1 LRYAGLLR
9 DRSGARRVTN
19 IELFFDLV
27 YVFAVTQM
35 SAHLRHDPTVTG
47 AAQTALLLAMM
58 WICWVYTTWVT
69 NWMDPDR
76 LAVRLVLVALMLIG
90 LAMSAALPRA
100 FGADDGHGDLGW
112 LVGDGYALS
121 QVGRSLF
128 MVLALRGDRLRRN
141 FERILTWCAASGALA
156 VAGGL
161 APGHWRELLWLLAVA
176 TDVLGGTVGFWVPG
190 LGRSR
195 TTDWDISGGHFAE
208 RCQAFILIAL
218 GESVVVIGESV
229 AGLDVTAANVAAFV
243 VAFIGTAALWWIYFD
258 RGAEASTE
266 VIERSADP
274 GRLGRSAYHDIHPVM
289 VAGIIVV
296 AASDQNLAA
305 PGSELHAAAT
315 WMALGGPAL
324 FLAGNAAFKYVIWR
338 VIPWSR
344 LIAIVVL
351 ALLAF
356 AASSLPALAL
366 AACTMVVV
374 LSVAVADR
382 LISHPG
388 PSQDAAA

>member
-1 LRYAGLLR
+1 VPGWLR
-9 DRSGARRVTN
+9 DRTGTQRVTN

-35 SAHLRHDPTVTG
+35 SSHLRHEPTVVG

-58 WICWVYTTWVT
+58 WICWAYTTWVT

-76 LAVRLVLVALMLIG
+76 LAVRLVLIALMLIS

-100 FGADDGHGDLGW
+100 FGPYEGHGDLGW

-121 QVGRSLF
+121 QIGRSVF
-128 MVLALRGDRLRRN
+128 MVIALRGQRPELERN
-141 FERILTWCAASGALA
+141 FERILVWCVVSGSLA

-161 APGHWRELLWLLAVA
+161 AHGHERELLWLLAA
-176 TDVLGGTVGFWVPG
+176 LIDMSGGAAGFWVPW

-218 GESVVVIGESV
+218 GEAIVVIGESV
-229 AGLDVTAANVAAFV
+229 ANLDVTADNVAAFV

-258 RGAEASTE
+258 RGAEASTR
-266 VIERSADP
+266 VIERSRDP
-274 GRLGRSAYHDIHPVM
+274 GRLGRNAYHYVHPIM

-296 AASDQNLAA
+296 AASDQNLAE
-305 PGSELHAAAT
+305 PSSGLHTAAA
-315 WMALGGPAL
+315 WMTLGGPAL
-324 FLAGNAAFKYVIWR
+324 FLAGNAAFKYIIWR

-344 LIAIVVL
+344 LTAIVILGLLGLAAPSVREIVLSACATVVVL
-351 ALLAF
+351 AV
-356 AASSLPALAL
+356 AAL
-366 AACTMVVV
+366 
-374 LSVAVADR
+374 DR
-382 LISHPG
+382 VMTPRAESARP
-388 PSQDAAA
+388 